1 MTVCSMSHGVL
12 IVNGVDIGMKK
23 GGLIFAGI
31 LIAIMLLKVLG
42 DTYYH
47 HIVEITSAPVSIYE

>member
-1 MTVCSMSHGVL
+1 MSHGVL